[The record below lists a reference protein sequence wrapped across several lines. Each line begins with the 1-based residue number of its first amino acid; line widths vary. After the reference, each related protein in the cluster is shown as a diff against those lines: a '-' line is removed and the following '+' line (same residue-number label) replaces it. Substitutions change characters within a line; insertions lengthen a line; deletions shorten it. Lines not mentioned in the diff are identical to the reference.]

1 MSLFSFLGKKKQRP
15 VVLHFVTWYPTRE
28 NHVEGIFIQ
37 RQIELLALDKRF
49 QHVVVRK
56 NSKPVSVFE
65 HLKILAGFFEK
76 EEIGAMPVISLPEQ
90 SGVYQIY
97 FWRHRPTIECSVL
110 NRLLQ
115 RYQPDLVHLHVVYG
129 FAKEAL
135 YLKKV
140 KKVPFIVSEHM
151 GPFPFEWL
159 HDKEAVVTQ
168 PIKEASAVIA
178 VSTAQAKQIDAFTGV
193 KADVIPNVVD
203 EAAFFFEERNSNNA
217 IRKRFHLVFVGIY
230 TKAKGVDYLLHVFP
244 HFLQSHPDSIL
255 HLVGAATSERRTEL
269 NALSAKKGIEKNIQ
283 FHGSLSAT
291 DLGELHQRCD
301 FYVCGSEW
309 ESFGLSIL
317 EALFTGL
324 PVLSTNCGGVT
335 DFITKENGLLIEN
348 DQQESTL
355 LNGLLQ
361 MAEQLPSYNRKS
373 IARNVREKFSNK
385 VIQEGYLNIYQK
397 IIQPVDSVTTG

>member
-1 MSLFSFLGKKKQRP
+1 M
-15 VVLHFVTWYPTRE
+15 HFVSWYPTRE

-49 QHVVVRK
+49 QHVIVRK
-56 NSKPVSVFE
+56 KSKPVSVFE
-65 HLKILAGFFEK
+65 HLKTLAGFFEQ
-76 EEIGAMPVISLPEQ
+76 EEIGAMQVISLPEQ
-90 SGVYQIY
+90 SGVYQTY
-97 FWRHRPTIECSVL
+97 FWRHQATIERSVL
-110 NRLLQ
+110 NRLVQ
-115 RYQPDLVHLHVVYG
+115 RYQPDLIHLHVVYG

-135 YLKKV
+135 YLKRV

-151 GPFPFEWL
+151 GPFPFDWL

-168 PIKEASAVIA
+168 PIKDACAVIA
-178 VSTAQAKQIDAFTGV
+178 VSTAQAKQIDTFTGV
-193 KADVIPNVVD
+193 KAVVIPNVVD
-203 EAAFFFEERNSNNA
+203 EAAFRFEEKNSKDATRNG
-217 IRKRFHLVFVGIY
+217 FHLVFVGIY
-230 TKAKGVDYLLHVFP
+230 AKAKGVDYLLHVFP
-244 HFLQSHPDSIL
+244 DFLKAHPDSML
-255 HLVGAATSERRTEL
+255 HLVGAATCERTTEL
-269 NALSAKKGIEKNIQ
+269 KALIEKKGIEKKVQ

-291 DLGELHQRCD
+291 DLGKLHQRCD

-335 DFITKENGLLIEN
+335 DFVTKENGFLIEN

-361 MAEQLPSYNRKS
+361 MAGQLPSYNRER

-385 VIQEGYLNIYQK
+385 VIQEGYLNIYEK
-397 IIQPVDSVTTG
+397 IIQPVGRLIRG